1 MIQIKKLDYI
11 REKERDIFITSK
23 NEINEVENEYELKV
37 YYLNK
42 QYEILK
48 EKEDHLK
55 KNIEN
60 VREQINKLNFIFQSG
75 KYDKKYINSSEV
87 IEEDKNEENTK
98 TITNNTNSFINITNN
113 KQFDFSFNDSNVKQK
128 NNNKIILD
136 NINCNFQKDNVNSID
151 YNLKNINLNMNIN
164 LNINLNNNCEK
175 DNNINQ
181 LSNNSITFDSERDSN

>member
-1 MIQIKKLDYI
+1 MNQIKKLDYI

-87 IEEDKNEENTK
+87 I
-98 TITNNTNSFINITNN
+98 
-113 KQFDFSFNDSNVKQK
+113 VV
-128 NNNKIILD
+128 L
-136 NINCNFQKDNVNSID
+136 
-151 YNLKNINLNMNIN
+151 
-164 LNINLNNNCEK
+164 
-175 DNNINQ
+175 
-181 LSNNSITFDSERDSN
+181 

>member
-98 TITNNTNSFINITNN
+98 TITNYTNSFINITNN

>member
-75 KYDKKYINSSEV
+75 KYDKKYSNSSEV

-98 TITNNTNSFINITNN
+98 TITNYTNSFINITNN

>member
-60 VREQINKLNFIFQSG
+60 VREKINKLNFIFQSG

-98 TITNNTNSFINITNN
+98 TITNYTNSFINITNN

>member
-136 NINCNFQKDNVNSID
+136 NINCNFQKDNVNYID